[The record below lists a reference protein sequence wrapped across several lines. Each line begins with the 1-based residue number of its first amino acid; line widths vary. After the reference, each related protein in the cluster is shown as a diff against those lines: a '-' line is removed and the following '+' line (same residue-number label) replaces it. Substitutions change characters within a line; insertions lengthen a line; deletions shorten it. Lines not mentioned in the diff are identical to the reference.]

1 MAPRVV
7 RLMDGCSREERQGS
21 WCAPLVIFASFEETD
36 KSSDWFTSVS
46 IHPAS
51 LRASHGGSSQRGLS
65 ALRMRLRRRRGQTE
79 RSERGSSR
87 SVARAREDR
96 TKKKTFVGE
105 RLVRSAS
112 SAAETH
118 LGLFFQPDVAVLE
131 QPVEVVRAHGFRFP
145 LVRVVHEVLHAAH
158 RRDGAHDDGER
169 REGLERLRLV
179 FSRDDG
185 ATECRRRGGKARGQR
200 GGGIRSGFGRRC
212 VPCARAS
219 EDATSPRRVVVAR
232 VSAPR
237 PSRGCSARRR
247 GVPCAVLFRLA
258 RRGGGVG
265 ARSDAS
271 IRLRGS
277 VACERRDHRSTSD
290 VRDAARLGMT
300 RGSDRENKHGQTVI
314 EGKSPKSGASLS
326 PTLGSRG
333 GRERVSCHTLR
344 EFD

>member
-51 LRASHGGSSQRGLS
+51 LRASHGGSSQRRLS

-131 QPVEVVRAHGFRFP
+131 QPVEVIRAHGFRFP

-169 REGLERLRLV
+169 REGLERLLWT
-179 FSRDDG
+179 SRDDG
-185 ATECRRRGGKARGQR
+185 ATSGDGVYERREVSAAKGNDSD
-200 GGGIRSGFGRRC
+200 SGD
-212 VPCARAS
+212 
-219 EDATSPRRVVVAR
+219 DACHAR
-232 VSAPR
+232 VRTKTRHLHAGSSSLASP
-237 PSRGCSARRR
+237 PDGRR
-247 GVPCAVLFRLA
+247 GVRSASRRRTMCGLVSTRET
-258 RRGGGVG
+258 RRGFWRAERRFGPPAKVCGVRA
-265 ARSDAS
+265 ARSPVD
-271 IRLRGS
+271 
-277 VACERRDHRSTSD
+277 E
-290 VRDAARLGMT
+290 
-300 RGSDRENKHGQTVI
+300 
-314 EGKSPKSGASLS
+314 
-326 PTLGSRG
+326 
-333 GRERVSCHTLR
+333 
-344 EFD
+344 